1 MTTIQESSSEFIK
14 VSETN
19 PCPLCGKSDWCKVSP
34 DSSVV
39 MCGRTDTAPTGWK
52 RIKETTDGQGIYKLE
67 TENNFQQQVSGRR
80 PVKRTSK
87 PKPALVPPVP
97 IGIKLARVE
106 NATVPERQPI
116 SDTLWPIV
124 KKEILKKTPGIN
136 REDVW
141 QIAYSYGDD
150 KTVYRAEWADETSA
164 KGYRKTYRQSHI
176 DDGLLKWEKG
186 KAVWDAYRIDEVLG
200 ILDNAPINEPV
211 VPLMV
216 EGEPNV
222 ELARSHGMAAIT
234 LQGSNWTEEQI
245 KAVVKELQRLN
256 CRALPYLY
264 DNDDI
269 GRAKANKIKAVCSRL
284 QFPCILIDPVSI
296 FPDIPEKGDIKEI
309 VIEMSVE
316 EFIRRIEA
324 ELHSRAVQDK
334 EHQQNLARG
343 DSDGS
348 KKSDK
353 PPLPQIIGGWF
364 AEDLRE
370 RLLYSDQHQSW
381 MSYELKHKGVWTAV
395 GDNYVLSAIEAMCRQ
410 RGIYP
415 NNAYVSN
422 VLGTMKRMLFCLEWT
437 ERPSN
442 ELLPFEDGVLFI
454 ESGNFQEHAPG
465 FRLTWSLPRQFRGS
479 AVNINGWGSIASW
492 LDEATEGNN
501 RKKEILLAFAAASL
515 RGMANLHKFLM
526 LTGPGGT
533 GKGVFSQL
541 LTMVLGERNTWIGNL
556 EDLSKADRIAE
567 LQTKRLALF
576 DDQERYM
583 GNLSNFRSLT
593 GGGQISGRK
602 LYKDPINFHFKGLA
616 LITANQPCF
625 PASGIS
631 WLKRRIIQE
640 EFRHHPSRPN
650 VYLQKQLEPEL
661 SAFTQYL
668 LSIPVA
674 EIERILSP
682 ESTGVNLTFWEDR
695 IQADPLASW
704 INDHI
709 IHETGAFTAI
719 GSDKDEWKEGDYD
732 PTKSTL
738 FGGYNLTCRQG
749 NSIPL
754 SKNKFSANLVE
765 LCQSVLGWRDV
776 AKIRKG
782 DARYIVGIRFRTA
795 ADSAILPLDQTLN
808 DDERQHD
815 VNLNDNL
822 KAIQDMG
829 CADLDDLLSKN
840 LEKNTSTEE
849 LVQKMNFESESS
861 TADLFIE
868 KSGDSDANVSTSHT
882 QQGNGSTLESSS
894 TSSTGLSQ
902 SNLLLLQDYARRIME
917 ALGYQSPPIARAISR
932 DIQRSIAAGEV
943 FSTSIAE
950 FVGAETYQAFTT
962 LRLPN
967 EKEEELVK
975 SVRQAIASNDAET
988 AKSVLVSLK
997 EVCDS
1002 GAADRRKVWHS
1013 LTESERAAF
1022 KTLLD

>member
-1 MTTIQESSSEFIK
+1 
-14 VSETN
+14 
-19 PCPLCGKSDWCKVSP
+19 
-34 DSSVV
+34 
-39 MCGRTDTAPTGWK
+39 
-52 RIKETTDGQGIYKLE
+52 
-67 TENNFQQQVSGRR
+67 
-80 PVKRTSK
+80 
-87 PKPALVPPVP
+87 
-97 IGIKLARVE
+97 
-106 NATVPERQPI
+106 
-116 SDTLWPIV
+116 
-124 KKEILKKTPGIN
+124 
-136 REDVW
+136 
-141 QIAYSYGDD
+141 
-150 KTVYRAEWADETSA
+150 
-164 KGYRKTYRQSHI
+164 
-176 DDGLLKWEKG
+176 
-186 KAVWDAYRIDEVLG
+186 
-200 ILDNAPINEPV
+200 
-211 VPLMV
+211 
-216 EGEPNV
+216 
-222 ELARSHGMAAIT
+222 
-234 LQGSNWTEEQI
+234 
-245 KAVVKELQRLN
+245 
-256 CRALPYLY
+256 
-264 DNDDI
+264 
-269 GRAKANKIKAVCSRL
+269 
-284 QFPCILIDPVSI
+284 
-296 FPDIPEKGDIKEI
+296 
-309 VIEMSVE
+309 
-316 EFIRRIEA
+316 
-324 ELHSRAVQDK
+324 
-334 EHQQNLARG
+334 
-343 DSDGS
+343 
-348 KKSDK
+348 
-353 PPLPQIIGGWF
+353 
-364 AEDLRE
+364 
-370 RLLYSDQHQSW
+370 
-381 MSYELKHKGVWTAV
+381 
-395 GDNYVLSAIEAMCRQ
+395 MCRQ

-454 ESGNFQEHAPG
+454 ESSNFQEHAPG

-492 LDEATEGNN
+492 LDEATEGSS
-501 RKKEILLAFAAASL
+501 RKKKILLAFAAASL
-515 RGMANLHKFLM
+515 RGMAKLQKFLM

-576 DDQERYM
+576 DDQEKYM

-602 LYKDPINFHFKGLA
+602 LYKDPINFHFNGLA

-674 EIERILSP
+674 EIEGILSP

-704 INDHI
+704 INDNI

-822 KAIQDMG
+822 KPIQDMG

-894 TSSTGLSQ
+894 TSSAGSSQ
-902 SNLLLLQDYARRIME
+902 SKLLLLQEYAQRIME
-917 ALGYQSPPIARAISR
+917 AIGFQSPAVGRAIAG
-932 DIQRSIAAGEV
+932 DIQRSLVAKDISESELVELA
-943 FSTSIAE
+943 
-950 FVGAETYQAFTT
+950 GAETYQAFTT
-962 LRLPN
+962 LRALTDN
-967 EKEEELVK
+967 EVDLVEIVQK
-975 SVRQAIASNDAET
+975 AIASNDVEI
-988 AKSVLVSLK
+988 AKSVLSSLK
-997 EVCDS
+997 EVCNS
-1002 GAADRRKVWHS
+1002 GAADRQKVWNS
-1013 LTESERAAF
+1013 LAESERVAF
-1022 KTLLD
+1022 KALVQ